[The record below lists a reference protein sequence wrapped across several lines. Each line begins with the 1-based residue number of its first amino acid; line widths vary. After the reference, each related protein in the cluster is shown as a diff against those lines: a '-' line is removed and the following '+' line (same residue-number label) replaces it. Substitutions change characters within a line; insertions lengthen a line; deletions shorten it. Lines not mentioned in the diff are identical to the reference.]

1 MQTKEKQAPLH
12 DLQNELND
20 LKIRAAKVGYKNN
33 FPKLP
38 RATRK
43 MSDRFGGNNLP
54 PDHLML
60 GFYKRLG
67 NWTSGLIQLE
77 FPGGIVT
84 EKPVEKIVDSSLEQ
98 LVSKF
103 EN

>member
-20 LKIRAAKVGYKNN
+20 LKIRAAKIGYKNN

-38 RATRK
+38 RATRL
-43 MSDRFGGNNLP
+43 GGSNLP

-77 FPGGIVT
+77 FPGGIPT
-84 EKPVEKIVDSSLEQ
+84 EKPVEKIVDNSLEQ